1 MSIDKD
7 LLDRLMEGRSL
18 GDLFG
23 KTGILS
29 ELMNQT
35 GFTGEQ
41 KARKVSYEQRKP
53 REPFFD

>member
-1 MSIDKD
+1 MPKMLPTISPSPEV
-7 LLDRLMEGRSL
+7 MPPAGV
-18 GDLFG
+18 G
-23 KTGILS
+23 TVM
-29 ELMNQT
+29 MNQT